1 MMTMRTLFTIF
12 VCFVSFSIANAT
24 DYDMAWHPD
33 SLLLGY
39 EYRYVDQGSDYA
51 GAVRSTIIRREAPS
65 ARTGVLYIHGF
76 NDYFFQSNMGDF
88 LVDHGVSFYAVDL
101 RKYGRSLMA
110 GTRRYQARD
119 LSEYF
124 PDIDSTLTVMRQQGI
139 RDVVMIGHSTGG
151 LIATYYI
158 YKTQQPIIKGLILNS
173 PFLDW
178 NLSGLQEKVLV
189 PMVDAL
195 ASPLP
200 SLNIPQGSSTAYSQ
214 SLLAD
219 HHGRWSYD
227 TNKKLTV
234 SPPVEASWIRAIDR
248 AQAEIQRG
256 NVVKIPIL
264 LMHSDNTV
272 VGSEWTEAFNHGD
285 CVLDVTDISRYGRQ
299 LGPSVTEA
307 TVKGGLHDLV
317 LSEPQVEAAVLQS
330 MLRFIVRLGLLPHLR

>member
-1 MMTMRTLFTIF
+1 MKLFWTI
-12 VCFVSFSIANAT
+12 IACILGITAVRAAE
-24 DYDMAWHPD
+24 YDTAWHTD
-33 SLLLGY
+33 SLLPGY
-39 EYRYVDQGSDYA
+39 QYRYVDQGSDYS
-51 GAVRSTIIRREAPS
+51 GPVRSTIIRRQATS

-76 NDYFFQSNMGDF
+76 NDYFFQANMGDF
-88 LVDHGVSFYAVDL
+88 FVDHGLSFYAIDL

-110 GTRRYQARD
+110 GQSRYQARD

-139 RDVVMIGHSTGG
+139 RDVLMIGHSTGG

-158 YKTQQPIIKGLILNS
+158 YKSQPLIVKGLILNS

-219 HHGRWSYD
+219 QQGRWHYD
-227 TNKKLTV
+227 TNKKLSI

-248 AQAEIQRG
+248 AQAEVQRG
-256 NVVKIPIL
+256 YVVKIPIL

-272 VGSEWTEAFNHGD
+272 EGSAWTEAFNHGD
-285 CVLDVTDISRYGRQ
+285 CVLDVADISRYGRQ

-317 LSEPQVEAAVLQS
+317 LSEPKVERAVLNS
-330 MLRFIVRLGLLPHLR
+330 MLNFIIRLGLLPPQSK

>member
-1 MMTMRTLFTIF
+1 R
-12 VCFVSFSIANAT
+12 
-24 DYDMAWHPD
+24 
-33 SLLLGY
+33 
-39 EYRYVDQGSDYA
+39 A
-51 GAVRSTIIRREAPS
+51 GAVRSTIIRREVPS

-76 NDYFFQSNMGDF
+76 NDYFFQANMGDF
-88 LVDHGVSFYAVDL
+88 FVNNGLSFYAVDL

-110 GTRRYQARD
+110 GQRRYQAHD

-124 PDIDSTLTVMRQQGI
+124 PDIDSTITVMRQQGI
-139 RDVVMIGHSTGG
+139 RDIVLIGHSTGG

-158 YKTQQPIIKGLILNS
+158 YKRQPSVVKGLILNS

-189 PMVDAL
+189 PMVDCL

-214 SLLAD
+214 SLLAGE
-219 HHGRWSYD
+219 HGRWSYD
-227 TNKKLTV
+227 TNKKLSV

-248 AQAEIQRG
+248 AQAEVQRG

-272 VGSEWTEAFNHGD
+272 EGSEWSEAFNHGD
-285 CVLDVTDISRYGRQ
+285 CVLDVTDISRYGRR

-330 MLRFIVRLGLLPHLR
+330 MLRFIRRLGLIPTPR